1 MTLSKHCHRVHL
13 SKVRL
18 KVCFSVLQQHDG
30 VMDRSVCVW
39 EGLVMWAS
47 VNVAVSPPPVCICW
61 GFVFSTH
68 ADLLLEASLQW
79 PSSHMRCECINA
91 SSISSISV
99 TECLFGGAW
108 CQAVFITGL
117 SQRDH
122 SCFFFFFSSFSLT
135 PSVKHFEPSHVCRV
149 YGCT

>member
-18 KVCFSVLQQHDG
+18 KVCFSVLQQHAG
-30 VMDRSVCVW
+30 VMDRSVCGRGW
-39 EGLVMWAS
+39 LCGLQLTLLCPHPQYAYVG
-47 VNVAVSPPPVCICW
+47 VL
-61 GFVFSTH
+61 FFSTH

-122 SCFFFFFSSFSLT
+122 SCFFFFL
-135 PSVKHFEPSHVCRV
+135 SHPLC
-149 YGCT
+149 

>member
-1 MTLSKHCHRVHL
+1 ML
-13 SKVRL
+13 
-18 KVCFSVLQQHDG
+18 FSIATACWSYGQI
-30 VMDRSVCVW
+30 CVW

-122 SCFFFFFSSFSLT
+122 SCFFFFFLLLPLSPPLLSTLNLLM
-135 PSVKHFEPSHVCRV
+135 SVECMAVHSKFL
-149 YGCT
+149 